1 MNRDDD
7 AVSSLPQ
14 PPAAYP
20 PLGQADKRRAA
31 LLAVPR
37 PSRRFVPVW
46 RRNYLVWRKYLF
58 ERVLSNIVE
67 PLITLVAF
75 GYGLGSLLP
84 DVGGASYLQFLAS
97 GSICMSVMYSAKF
110 ESLWGAYSRMDTQK
124 TWAGIMNTPTS
135 IDDILLGEVTW
146 AASKALVT
154 GLAMLLVIWALG
166 VARTPT
172 SLLALP
178 LAFLAALTFSA
189 MALIVNS
196 VARGYDT
203 LSNYFVVVVTPMVFL
218 SGVFFP
224 LEQLP
229 DWLRSVARWLPLAA
243 MVDVV
248 RPLVLGQTLVHPV
261 RDLALL
267 IGYGAASYYV
277 ALARW
282 SSNASR
288 PASISWRLRA
298 RSTAGKASSRRQP
311 KCRC

>member
-1 MNRDDD
+1 M
-7 AVSSLPQ
+7 
-14 PPAAYP
+14 PASGVA
-20 PLGQADKRRAA
+20 AERRREV
-31 LLAVPR
+31 LFAVPR

-58 ERVLSNIVE
+58 ERVLSNIIE

-84 DVGGASYLQFLAS
+84 DIGGASYLQFLAS

-124 TWAGIMNTPTS
+124 TWSGIMNTPSS
-135 IDDILLGEVTW
+135 IDDIVLGEVAW

-154 GLAMLLVIWALG
+154 GVAMLLVIVALG
-166 VARTPT
+166 VSRAPLA
-172 SLLALP
+172 LLALP
-178 LAFLAALTFSA
+178 VVFLAAMTFSA

-196 VARGYDT
+196 LARGYDT

-229 DWLRSVARWLPLAA
+229 EWLRRVAQWLPLAA
-243 MVDVV
+243 LVEIV
-248 RPLVLGQTLVHPV
+248 RPLILDRAPPHLL
-261 RDLALL
+261 RNLALL
-267 IGYGAASYYV
+267 LGYGAVFYYV
-277 ALARW
+277 ALVLTRK
-282 SSNASR
+282 
-288 PASISWRLRA
+288 RLL
-298 RSTAGKASSRRQP
+298 K
-311 KCRC
+311 

>member
-1 MNRDDD
+1 MSSIQQSSSQAQARAPEAPRPH
-7 AVSSLPQ
+7 AVLY
-14 PPAAYP
+14 AA
-20 PLGQADKRRAA
+20 
-31 LLAVPR
+31 PR
-37 PSRRFVPVW
+37 PSRRFIPVW

-58 ERVLSNIVE
+58 ERILSNIIE

-124 TWAGIMNTPTS
+124 TWAAIMNTPSS
-135 IDDILLGEVTW
+135 IDDIVLGEVAW
-146 AASKALVT
+146 AGTKALIT
-154 GLAMLLVIWALG
+154 GVAMLIVIWALG
-166 VARTPT
+166 VGRSPL

-178 LAFLAALTFSA
+178 VLLLSGLAFSA

-196 VARGYDT
+196 MARGYDT

-229 DWLRSVARWLPLAA
+229 AWLAAIARWLPLAA
-243 MVDVV
+243 MVDAV
-248 RPLVLGQTLVHPV
+248 RPLILGRLPEHLASDV
-261 RDLALL
+261 ALL
-267 IGYGAASYYV
+267 VAYGAACYYT
-277 ALARW
+277 ALVLTR
-282 SSNASR
+282 R
-288 PASISWRLRA
+288 RLL
-298 RSTAGKASSRRQP
+298 K
-311 KCRC
+311 

>member
-1 MNRDDD
+1 MRTSEATLPPGAGAAPRRRDRT
-7 AVSSLPQ
+7 L
-14 PPAAYP
+14 
-20 PLGQADKRRAA
+20 A
-31 LLAVPR
+31 LPR

-84 DVGGASYLQFLAS
+84 DVNGMSYLQFLAS

-135 IDDILLGEVTW
+135 IDDVLLGELAW

-154 GLAMLLVIWALG
+154 GLAMLLVIWGLG
-166 VARTPT
+166 VARAPS
-172 SLLALP
+172 SLLVLP
-178 LAFLAALTFSA
+178 VAFLAALSFSA

-196 VARGYDT
+196 LARGYDT

-224 LEQLP
+224 LDQLP
-229 DWLRSVARWLPLAA
+229 GWLRVVAQWLPLAA
-243 MVDVV
+243 MVEVV
-248 RPLVLGQTLVHPV
+248 RPLALGRWPEHAA
-261 RDLALL
+261 RDLLL
-267 IGYGAASYYV
+267 LGGYGVACYYV
-277 ALARW
+277 ALVLTR
-282 SSNASR
+282 R
-288 PASISWRLRA
+288 RLLR
-298 RSTAGKASSRRQP
+298 
-311 KCRC
+311 